1 MYLEYFGIRDMQA
14 CRCTTCRVRVG
25 YFFPMIFRISQILE
39 LPWISWITEALTCWH
54 VDDGPRLTWG
64 FEDRSEHFH
73 WNETG
78 DLADLADLED
88 LVETCGNW
96 RSHGPR
102 MSPEFPDVFRFSGV
116 VFNFSPFEGAS
127 LVLICGSFSDNFHLG
142 DHLGVAFFPFP
153 SPPWSHKLCILSS
166 GAA

>member
-1 MYLEYFGIRDMQA
+1 MYLEYCGIRELQA

-25 YFFPMIFRISQILE
+25 YFFSRWFFEFLEFPESLKHWHIDTLTRWRWTAIDLRLWRQIRPLSLE
-39 LPWISWITEALTCWH
+39 RDW
-54 VDDGPRLTWG
+54 RLGRLGGLGGNMWKL
-64 FEDRSEHFH
+64 EKS
-73 WNETG
+73 
-78 DLADLADLED
+78 LAS
-88 LVETCGNW
+88 
-96 RSHGPR
+96 RPR

-116 VFNFSPFEGAS
+116 VFNFSPFSEGAS